1 MQSLLVENF
10 SFGIAGK
17 NPSSQWDTELSELM
31 LVE

>member
-10 SFGIAGK
+10 SFGIGK
-17 NPSSQWDTELSELM
+17 NPSTQWDTELSELM